1 MQNGENGLDL
11 VVVGAGPGGMG
22 TAYYAAKLGLR
33 VLLIEKDRLPRDR
46 VCGDGMLAQTV
57 AEMER
62 LGLGD
67 YLAEPQHGVIEG
79 FSVRTKTARFSE
91 PLPPD
96 PRASRGYIIR
106 RSEFEPRI
114 MQRVLSS
121 GATLRVGV
129 EARSILRSPAG
140 ETRGIE
146 ILDEAGETEHIQ
158 TPMVV
163 TAGGWGGFEGGRKE
177 RLAAMVVSRQY
188 FAGLPDPGL
197 PERNLLQV
205 WYTAEIE
212 SLGLGYGRI
221 FYLGDGSANVGVAV
235 YGRNLP
241 QEPSAREEA
250 LRRLHEGFLA
260 EPEVAEMLRG
270 AEPEESMK
278 SRTFASSGY
287 GGSRSEAGLLKVGDA
302 GGTSHPVSGEGIG
315 FALEAGRLAAGWAY
329 EAHRRH
335 DFSAA
340 LLSGYTHQIKGLYSL
355 NQPTTQALVSLV
367 NHLPRLDLMEP
378 VFERCPSD
386 DRLRRTLAECLA
398 GNRDAGVLLRRH
410 PGAVARAAGAA
421 IRKATSRLP
430 RP

>member
-1 MQNGENGLDL
+1 MQNGENGFDL

-33 VLLIEKDRLPRDR
+33 VLLLEKDRLPRDR

-67 YLAEPQHGVIEG
+67 YLAEEHHGVIEG

-96 PRASRGYIIR
+96 PRGSRGCIIR
-106 RSEFEPRI
+106 RSEFEPKI
-114 MQRVLSS
+114 MERVLAS
-121 GATLRVGV
+121 GATLREGV
-129 EARSILRSPAG
+129 EARRVLRSPAG
-140 ETRGIE
+140 KTRGIE
-146 ILDEAGETEHIQ
+146 IAGEGGETEQIEA
-158 TPMVV
+158 PLVV
-163 TAGGWGGFEGGRKE
+163 TAGGWGGFEGGKRE
-177 RLAAMVVSRQY
+177 NLAAMVVSRQY
-188 FAGLPDPGL
+188 FTGLPNPGL
-197 PERNLLQV
+197 PQRNLLQV
-205 WYTAEIE
+205 WFTAEIE
-212 SLGLGYGRI
+212 RLGVGYGRI
-221 FYLGDGSANVGVAV
+221 FYLNDGSANVGVAV

-241 QEPSAREEA
+241 GDRAGREAA
-250 LRRLHEGFLA
+250 LRRLHEDFLA
-260 EPEVAEMLRG
+260 EPEVAEMLDG
-270 AEPEESMK
+270 AEPEEPMT

-287 GGSRSEAGLLKVGDA
+287 GVTRSEAGLLRVGDA

-315 FALEAGRLAAGWAY
+315 FALEAGRLAAGWTY
-329 EAHRRH
+329 EAHRRR

-340 LLSGYTHQIKGLYSL
+340 LLSGYSRQIKGLHSL
-355 NQPTTQALVSLV
+355 HQPTTQLLVSLV
-367 NHLPRLDLMEP
+367 NLLPHLDLMQP

-398 GNRDAGVLLRRH
+398 GNRDAATLLRRH
-410 PGAVARAAGAA
+410 PATLARAAGAA
-421 IRKATSRLP
+421 IRKVAARLT

>member
-1 MQNGENGLDL
+1 MQNGEKGFDL

-33 VLLIEKDRLPRDR
+33 TLLIEKDRLPRDR

-67 YLAEPQHGVIEG
+67 YLAEAHHGVIEG

-96 PRASRGYIIR
+96 PRASRGYVIR
-106 RSEFEPRI
+106 RSEFEPKI
-114 MQRVLSS
+114 MERTLAA
-121 GATLRVGV
+121 GATLREGV
-129 EARSILRSPAG
+129 EAHRILRSPAG

-146 ILDEAGETEHIQ
+146 ISDGSGETTHIR
-158 TPMVV
+158 TPLVV
-163 TAGGWGGFEGGRKE
+163 TAGGWGGFEGGKQE
-177 RLAAMVVSRQY
+177 GLASMVVSRQY

-197 PERNLLQV
+197 PQRNLLHV
-205 WYTAEIE
+205 WYTSEIE
-212 SLGLGYGRI
+212 GLGVGYGRI
-221 FYLGDGSANVGVAV
+221 FYLNDGSANVGVAI

-241 QEPSAREEA
+241 RETSAREAA

-260 EPEVAEMLRG
+260 EPEVAEMLGG
-270 AEPEESMK
+270 AEPEEPMT

-287 GGSRSEAGLLKVGDA
+287 GVSRSEAGLLKVGDA

-329 EAHRRH
+329 EAHRRR
-335 DFSAA
+335 DFSAS
-340 LLSGYTHQIKGLYSL
+340 LLSGYARQIKGLHSL
-355 NQPTTQALVSLV
+355 NQPTTQALVSIV
-367 NHLPRLDLMEP
+367 NRLPRLDLMEP

-398 GNRDAGVLLRRH
+398 GNRDVGVLLRRH
-410 PGAVARAAGAA
+410 PATVARAAGAA
-421 IRKATSRLP
+421 IRKIATRT
-430 RP
+430 

>member
-1 MQNGENGLDL
+1 MHDGENGFDL

-33 VLLIEKDRLPRDR
+33 VLLLEKDRLPRDR
-46 VCGDGMLAQTV
+46 ICGDGMLAQTV

-67 YLAEPQHGVIEG
+67 YLAETHHGVIEG

-91 PLPPD
+91 GLPPD
-96 PRASRGYIIR
+96 PRASRGYIVR

-114 MQRVLSS
+114 MERVLSS
-121 GATLRVGV
+121 GVTLLEGV
-129 EARSILRSPAG
+129 EALRILHSPAG

-146 ILDEAGETEHIQ
+146 ISDGSGEMEQIG

-163 TAGGWGGFEGGRKE
+163 TAGGWGGFEGGKGE
-177 RLAAMVVSRQY
+177 GLAAMVVSRQY
-188 FAGLPDPGL
+188 FAGLPDPG
-197 PERNLLQV
+197 PGQRNLLHV

-212 SLGLGYGRI
+212 SLGMGYGRI
-221 FYLGDGSANVGVAV
+221 FYLNDGSANVGVAV

-241 QEPSAREEA
+241 RQPSAREEA

-278 SRTFASSGY
+278 SRTFASNGY
-287 GGSRSEAGLLKVGDA
+287 GVSRSEAGLLRVGDA

-329 EAHRRH
+329 EAHRRR

-340 LLSGYTHQIKGLYSL
+340 LLSGYTSQIKGLHSL
-355 NQPTTQALVSLV
+355 NQPTTHALVSLV
-367 NHLPRLDLMEP
+367 NRLPSLDLIEP

-421 IRKATSRLP
+421 ILKATSRLP

>member
-1 MQNGENGLDL
+1 MQNGERGFDL

-22 TAYYAAKLGLR
+22 TAHYAAKLGLR
-33 VLLIEKDRLPRDR
+33 VLMIEQERLPRDR
-46 VCGDGMLAQTV
+46 TCGDGMLAQTV

-67 YLAEPQHGVIEG
+67 YLGEPHHGLIEG

-96 PRASRGYIIR
+96 PRASRGYVIR
-106 RSEFEPRI
+106 RSEFEPKI
-114 MQRVLSS
+114 MERALSS
-121 GATLRVGV
+121 GATLRQGV
-129 EARSILRSPAG
+129 SARRILRSSSG

-146 ILDEAGETEHIQ
+146 VSDESGATERIE

-163 TAGGWGGFEGGRKE
+163 TAGGWGGFEGGRE
-177 RLAAMVVSRQY
+177 QGLAAMAVSRQY
-188 FAGLPDPGL
+188 FRGLADPGL
-197 PERNLLQV
+197 PERNLLHV
-205 WYTAEIE
+205 WFTAEIE
-212 SLGLGYGRI
+212 GLGVGYGRI
-221 FYLGDGSANVGVAV
+221 FYLGDGSANVGVAL

-241 QEPSAREEA
+241 QEPAAREEA

-270 AEPEESMK
+270 AEPEEEMA

-287 GGSRSEAGLLKVGDA
+287 RVTRSEAGLLRVGDA

-329 EAHRRH
+329 EAHRRR
-335 DFSAA
+335 DFSAV
-340 LLSGYTHQIKGLYSL
+340 LLSGYERQARGFHSL
-355 NQPTTQALVSLV
+355 SQPTTQALVSLV
-367 NHLPRLDLMEP
+367 NRLPRLDLMEP
-378 VFERCPSD
+378 VFERCPTD

-398 GNRDAGVLLRRH
+398 GNRDASTLLRRH
-410 PGAVARAAGAA
+410 PATVARAAGAA
-421 IRKATSRLP
+421 VRKIATRSA